1 MAKLDFESDVLLAQ
15 ARGNQSA
22 IWHLA
27 VSWARQHQGSVDGW
41 ASFVGQH
48 FAPSWDELGED
59 VSAQEVARLAG
70 LNMATTADMEPVDL
84 SGDDTTAVLTLKGP
98 DPEWLGNMGTTIEDL
113 DQTNEL
119 VFSAI
124 AERRGL
130 RLTSERD
137 GEVMRLTFTKL
148 GAG

>member
-1 MAKLDFESDVLLAQ
+1 MAKLDFETDVLLGQ

-27 VSWARQHQGSVDGW
+27 VLWARQQQGTVDGW
-41 ASFVGQH
+41 ASFVGQN

-59 VSAQEVARLAG
+59 VSALEVARLAG

-84 SGDDTTAVLTLKGP
+84 SGDETTAVLTLTGP
-98 DPEWLGNMGTTIEDL
+98 DPEWLRNMGTTVGDL
-113 DQTNEL
+113 DRTNEL

-130 RLTSERD
+130 RLISERD
-137 GEVMRLTFTKL
+137 GETLRLTFGKL
-148 GAG
+148 SAG